1 MIGTPVRPGARPWT
15 VAYAQRSESSKVCRE
30 VWSAEGSRVP
40 HDKATVRDLRSGV
53 IVSVASIVW
62 TVVAS
67 TISIAAGVSASDLV
81 LVVFGCTGLLDA
93 AGSTALVIHFRHALR
108 HETFSERHE
117 RMAFLIV
124 TGGLI
129 VVGVATIAESLD
141 RLVTGTHGGASTVG
155 VITAAA
161 TAVVLAL
168 LARRKMRL
176 GRSIPSQA
184 LFADGLL
191 STTGAVLAVVTVV
204 GTVLTGLGAWW
215 ADPVAALCVALGALC
230 IAVLLARQQPDE
242 T

>member
-1 MIGTPVRPGARPWT
+1 M
-15 VAYAQRSESSKVCRE
+15 VCRE
-30 VWSAEGSRVP
+30 VWSAEGRRMP
-40 HDKATVRDLRSGV
+40 HADDTLSDLRAGLR
-53 IVSVASIVW
+53 VSVVSIAW

-67 TISIAAGVSASDLV
+67 TVSIAAGISASDLV
-81 LVVFGCTGLLDA
+81 LVAFGCTALLDA

-117 RMAFLIV
+117 RVAFLVV
-124 TGGLI
+124 TGGLV
-129 VVGVATIAESLD
+129 VVGVATIVESLD
-141 RLVTGTHGGASTVG
+141 RLVTGTHGDASTVG
-155 VITAAA
+155 VMTAAA

-168 LARRKMRL
+168 LARRKLRL

-184 LFADGLL
+184 LVADGLL
-191 STTGAVLAVVTVV
+191 STTGAVLAVVTVA
-204 GTVLTGLGAWW
+204 GTVLTGRGAWW